1 MVKGKILVID
11 DEDALLEACE
21 ETLSYHDYEVA
32 TCNRPEAGIE
42 AVRDQSFDLVL
53 IDLKMPGMD
62 GLEVLRIIR
71 TIDAQAV
78 IVMVTAFP
86 EIDTAVQAIREGA
99 FDYLPKPFDPDQ
111 LLIVVE
117 RSLQQKRLVDE
128 NAYLRE
134 VLGRRAE
141 TDEIVA
147 HSAKM
152 RQVIDLVDKVADQD
166 CSVLIEGETGTGKEI
181 IARRIHALSHRRD
194 RPFLPIQCGAL
205 PEHLVESELFGHERG
220 AFTNAHARKQ
230 GLLEMVQGGTIFLD
244 EISTTGLD
252 IQAKLL
258 RVLQEH
264 QVRRVGGQELV
275 DIDIRVLSATNE
287 DLQEAIAQNR
297 FRQDLYYRLN
307 VVTVSLPSLHERS
320 EDIPPLVDV
329 FIRRMNAKRDM
340 PLQGIGPDALALL
353 LDYAWPG
360 NVRELQNI
368 IERACLLAT
377 TPLIQAADLPEYL
390 RETKTEHATDST
402 LQQARNRFDR
412 QYLAALLQECQ
423 GNVSRAAVH
432 AGMHRSSFQRLLKKH
447 ALHSEEFRNG

>member
-1 MVKGKILVID
+1 MSVVKGKILVID
-11 DEDALLEACE
+11 DEEALLEACE
-21 ETLSYHDYEVA
+21 ETLSYHGYEFELR
-32 TCNRPEAGIE
+32 NRPEAGIE
-42 AVRDQSFDLVL
+42 AVRGHSFDLVL

-62 GLEVLRIIR
+62 GLQVLRTIK
-71 TIDAQAV
+71 TIDAQLVAV
-78 IVMVTAFP
+78 VVTAFP

-99 FDYLPKPFDPDQ
+99 FDYLPKPFDPEQ

-128 NAYLRE
+128 NAYLRQALGKRSE
-134 VLGRRAE
+134 V
-141 TDEIVA
+141 DDIVA

-152 RQVIDLVDKVADQD
+152 RQVMDLVNKVADQD
-166 CSVLIEGETGTGKEI
+166 CSVLIEGETGTGKEV
-181 IARRIHALSHRRD
+181 IARKIHALSHRRD

-264 QVRRVGGQELV
+264 KVRRVGGQDLV

-307 VVTVSLPSLHERS
+307 VVTVSLPPLHERS
-320 EDIPPLVDV
+320 EDIPLLVDM
-329 FIRRMNAKRDM
+329 FIHQMNAKRDK

-377 TPLIQAADLPEYL
+377 ASLIQAVDLPEYL
-390 RETKTEHATDST
+390 REGKISAPMESS
-402 LQQARNRFDR
+402 LQKARNRFDR
-412 QYLAALLQECQ
+412 QYLRALLQECQ
-423 GNVSRAAVH
+423 GNVSRAAVV

-447 ALHSEEFRNG
+447 QLFSNEFR